1 MLVIQ
6 SRKQI
11 MTQKLVKLKRKLL
24 IIVLINILLL
34 QSSISLQEKFLP
46 QANLVIKADF
56 NNTLINLNKNITSN
70 KTKYLLV
77 ENELTLLSLGG

>member
-77 ENELTLLSLGG
+77 ENELILLSLGG